1 MIKTVILDLD
11 DTLYD
16 YQAGNRLGMDALKQY
31 CREHF
36 GMEEEAFQEKMKE
49 AWLVVSERMGT
60 ARASVHNRLIRY
72 QIFLELIHQPV
83 FLHARRMY
91 HTYWDTL
98 LKHMQISDGAR
109 EWMEKLHSQ
118 GIQIGMGTN
127 MTAYIQYRKVE
138 HLGIGHLIDWIVT
151 SEEVG
156 VEKPDPKI
164 FQVCVEKSGVTPREC
179 LFVGDNLR
187 GDVQGAMGAGL
198 EAMLYDPHCK
208 VKEAEHLP
216 YRVIHSFRE
225 CLAEDFRL

>member
-16 YQAGNRLGMDALKQY
+16 YQGGNRLGIAALKKY

-36 GMEEEAFQEKMKE
+36 EMEEDVFQEKMDG
-49 AWLVVSERMGT
+49 AWLTVSERMGT

-72 QIFLELIHQPV
+72 QCFLESIHEPV
-83 FLHARRMY
+83 FLHARKMY

-98 LKHMQISDGAR
+98 LDHMKLNEGAG
-109 EWMEKLHSQ
+109 EWMRQLRNQ
-118 GIQIGMGTN
+118 GIQVGMATN

-138 HLGIGHLIDWIVT
+138 RLGIGPLLDWIVT

-156 VEKPDPKI
+156 VEKPDPRI
-164 FQVCVEKSGVTPREC
+164 FQVCVEKSGVSSGEC

-187 GDVQGAMGAGL
+187 GDIEGAMRAGMN
-198 EAMLYDPHCK
+198 AMLYDPGFH
-208 VKEAEHLP
+208 VKEKEGLP

-225 CLAEDFRL
+225 CLAEDFCL